1 MEQVNN
7 SDWTSEK
14 EDILRNDY
22 PLHYACR
29 EGDVDRLRRLLDE
42 YTATMTAPIN
52 LALSN
57 SIMLK
62 EDCFYGWT
70 PAHWAAYFGKL
81 ACLQKLSCFNRPYN
95 LKCDM
100 RNSKFQQTPSHLAA
114 YAGHPHCLQ
123 WLLQSNAEINA
134 RDYLGETPLH
144 KAASTGTLDCV
155 SLLISYQAS
164 LGIKNSEGET
174 ACSLARKSGFLEC
187 ARNLEMAAMGSIN
200 ESRRTVVDDMEVQSS
215 RNLHEKSLSDILM
228 DKEVKKNRKLVGG
241 RKRTLED
248 LDEGI
253 FKYLRQG
260 DYEPERHSSED
271 PDTSMPLESERNT
284 QSSNQHQ
291 TSNNELS
298 VLESFKAVLSISTE
312 PLDYDPQD
320 YPYLMNSPPGSHPT
334 SASGIFL

>member
-1 MEQVNN
+1 MEHVNN
-7 SDWTSEK
+7 SDWTTEK
-14 EDILRNDY
+14 EDMLRNDY

-123 WLLQSNAEINA
+123 WLLQSSAEINA

-187 ARNLEMAAMGSIN
+187 ARNLEMAAIGSSN
-200 ESRRTVVDDMEVQSS
+200 ESRRTVLDDMEVQSS
-215 RNLHEKSLSDILM
+215 RNLHEKALSDILM

-260 DYEPERHSSED
+260 DGYTR
-271 PDTSMPLESERNT
+271 L
-284 QSSNQHQ
+284 QSDLAEFLQ
-291 TSNNELS
+291 
-298 VLESFKAVLSISTE
+298 
-312 PLDYDPQD
+312 LDA
-320 YPYLMNSPPGSHPT
+320 LTHVTGT
-334 SASGIFL
+334 SARKAMLGTGAIPISLSLAPISLRKLTFVSNEDDVGMGASCRI